1 MPWQQTTCAAL
12 GCVRKALG
20 SRSKGWDPSPLRQQ
34 WWGHTGGSVLPS
46 RREMHRVQ
54 PVQHRTRRMDQ
65 GMGDWTY
72 RRGWDSWGRLARERK
87 GSRDLTNVHKLLK
100 GERKENGARHFSV
113 LTRQIRRGNATDWLT
128 LHPIQISEN
137 LSPGSG
143 TCQTLEQCFHT
154 GCEFVEIPQTWS
166 LGTFFYSWSCFVQ
179 WMHSAISRGPLQ
191 PVSFCDPTLS
201 KLSLLLSVGIISHL
215 PFIHYQTNVK
225 LFKPLWYIAFISLK
239 IQLQLLPLIIRTF
252 NCLCYKLIKKHMK
265 ESRKNKRK
273 KMFWVYVARFRE
285 WSLWSTKV

>member
-1 MPWQQTTCAAL
+1 MHSEWCSLARKRIKTSAREEAGEQRAGRSFREKDMEEQEDKWTRANNVPWQQTTCAAL

-113 LTRQIRRGNATDWLT
+113 LARQIRRGNATDWLT
-128 LHPIQISEN
+128 LHPI
-137 LSPGSG
+137 
-143 TCQTLEQCFHT
+143 
-154 GCEFVEIPQTWS
+154 
-166 LGTFFYSWSCFVQ
+166 
-179 WMHSAISRGPLQ
+179 
-191 PVSFCDPTLS
+191 
-201 KLSLLLSVGIISHL
+201 
-215 PFIHYQTNVK
+215 
-225 LFKPLWYIAFISLK
+225 
-239 IQLQLLPLIIRTF
+239 
-252 NCLCYKLIKKHMK
+252 
-265 ESRKNKRK
+265 
-273 KMFWVYVARFRE
+273 
-285 WSLWSTKV
+285 